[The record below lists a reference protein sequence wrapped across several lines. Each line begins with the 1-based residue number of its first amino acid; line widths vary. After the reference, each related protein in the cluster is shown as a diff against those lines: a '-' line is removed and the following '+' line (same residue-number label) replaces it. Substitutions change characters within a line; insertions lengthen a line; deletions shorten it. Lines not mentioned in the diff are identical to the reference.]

1 MAFNSYNI
9 IVEITLKSGKTKRIY
24 CETLRQARDVLSFS
38 NGKIVGNY

>member
-24 CETLRQARDVLSFS
+24 CETLKQARTVLAFS
-38 NGKIVGNY
+38 NGKIIGNY